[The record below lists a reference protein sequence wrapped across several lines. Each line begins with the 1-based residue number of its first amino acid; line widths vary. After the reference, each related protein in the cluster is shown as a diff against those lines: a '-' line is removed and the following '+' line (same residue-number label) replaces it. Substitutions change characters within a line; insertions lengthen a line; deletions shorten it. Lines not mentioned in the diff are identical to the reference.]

1 MIKKLLSHKL
11 QNILIATTIL
21 LSGALTA
28 LGAEP
33 TTRPATQRSKD
44 PVINLRSVLPAGWSL
59 QGTVRIART
68 DMHPGRSWSRVPTAY
83 MKLRST
89 LVQTREG
96 LQRETPPVIVW
107 MAQQQ
112 AKKAKWVMTEIQQDI
127 EQKSTEY
134 LGAGSRHHIYIHLP
148 TATAKLWPTARRDIA
163 KALGIKAPTTQP
175 AEPVEPGEERSI
187 VLVRKNGASVS
198 YSVNDIACGN
208 IKAVGEAMAKLSKD
222 TPLII
227 QIETNVPYKRV
238 AEILGIA
245 RKLRLTKVS
254 ISVAKTSTPPTKP
267 KWKPPL

>member
-1 MIKKLLSHKL
+1 MKQITAHNRRNILLATALLLS
-11 QNILIATTIL
+11 T
-21 LSGALTA
+21 ALTA
-28 LGAEP
+28 FGTKP

-44 PVINLRSVLPAGWSL
+44 PVINLRSALPAGWSL
-59 QGTVRIART
+59 QGTARIART

-96 LQRETPPVIVW
+96 LQREAPPVIVW
-107 MAQQQ
+107 MAQQH
-112 AKKAKWVMTEIQQDI
+112 AKKTKWMASDDQLDI
-127 EQKSTEY
+127 EQKTTEY
-134 LGAGSRHHIYIHLP
+134 LGSGSRHHIYIHLP
-148 TATAKLWPTARRDIA
+148 SAAAKLWPTAKRDIA

-175 AEPVEPGEERSI
+175 TQPAEPGEERSI
-187 VLVRKNGASVS
+187 VLVRKKGASVS

>member
-1 MIKKLLSHKL
+1 MKQITAHNRRKILLATALLLS
-11 QNILIATTIL
+11 T
-21 LSGALTA
+21 ALTA
-28 LGAEP
+28 FGTKP

-44 PVINLRSVLPAGWSL
+44 PLVNLRSALPEGWSL

-68 DMHPGRSWSRVPTAY
+68 DLHPGRSWSRVPTAY
-83 MKLRST
+83 MKLRSS

-96 LQRETPPVIVW
+96 LQREAPPVIVW

-127 EQKSTEY
+127 EQKPTEY

-148 TATAKLWPTARRDIA
+148 AAAAKLWPTARRDIA

-175 AEPVEPGEERSI
+175 VEPGEERSI
-187 VLVRKNGASVS
+187 VLVRKNGTSVS
-198 YSVNDIACGN
+198 YSVNDIACGD
-208 IKAVGEAMAKLSKD
+208 IKAVSEAMTKLSKD
-222 TPLII
+222 SPLII